1 MTETRAQHR
10 LGITLVV
17 AAAVA
22 WSTAPFFTRLLPYD
36 SWTILFWRGLFGG
49 GMIMVLM
56 VLLQGRAGLRD
67 LVRIDINGWLVA
79 SFSTLAMIAFIPALQ
94 LTDVSN
100 VAIII
105 ATGPFLAA
113 GLAWIWLKEIPHR
126 RTMLASAVAL
136 GGVVIIVGGA
146 RAGSDILG
154 IALACFMALAI
165 AAMTVMVRRHRNTS
179 MIAAA
184 ALSNFLGSAISL
196 PFAHGITAITGFDLL
211 ILATF
216 GCLQVA
222 LGLTLFFLGSRLLPS
237 GQAALI
243 STLETPLM
251 PFWIWVG
258 FGDYPTLRVLAGGA
272 LVMGA
277 VIADIIGDVRSQG
290 PSQIPHDAAI
300 EATRIRHAM
309 KIGDRVKVVAVPGS
323 LPSGM
328 GTQALFEAC
337 VGRVFPVEGIDDN
350 GLLELHVGEIVG
362 EESFMHSIWIDA
374 DCVLPR
380 PNDRV

>member
-10 LGITLVV
+10 LGIALVV

-36 SWTILFWRGLFGG
+36 SWTILFWRGLFAGV
-49 GMIMVLM
+49 MITVLM
-56 VLLQGRAGLRD
+56 VLLQGRASLRD
-67 LVRIDINGWLVA
+67 LVRFDINGWLVA
-79 SFSTLAMIAFIPALQ
+79 SFSTLAMIAFIPSLQ

-100 VAIII
+100 VAIIV

-136 GGVVIIVGGA
+136 VGVVIIVGGA

-154 IALACFMALAI
+154 VALAIFMALAI

-179 MIAAA
+179 MVAAA
-184 ALSNFLGSAISL
+184 ALSNILGSVISL
-196 PFAHGITAITGFDLL
+196 PFAHGIAAITGFDLL
-211 ILATF
+211 ILAMF
-216 GCLQVA
+216 GCFQVA

-258 FGDYPTLRVLAGGA
+258 FGEYPTLRVLAGGA

-277 VIADIIGDVRSQG
+277 VIADIIGD
-290 PSQIPHDAAI
+290 
-300 EATRIRHAM
+300 IRTQ
-309 KIGDRVKVVAVPGS
+309 R
-323 LPSGM
+323 PSG
-328 GTQALFEAC
+328 
-337 VGRVFPVEGIDDN
+337 
-350 GLLELHVGEIVG
+350 
-362 EESFMHSIWIDA
+362 
-374 DCVLPR
+374 
-380 PNDRV
+380 